1 MSYRKP
7 FIRNAICL
15 LCIIIFLLAGRGQ
28 VYAID
33 TFHIERPKLGVD
45 FSFRYE
51 DDQRDGAVTSTS
63 THTSFSERLD
73 IETEGW
79 VYHPALLQY
88 TLIFSPE
95 WNQAYRKSG
104 DEGTDSSRSSLEGYL
119 TKFTILP
126 YKPYTLTLYGA
137 KYMSALY
144 SSFAERTERETDVFR
159 AILDIKYQTLPTTL
173 SYNHT
178 ENRQTGF
185 FSNSNR
191 ENAVRMDT
199 KYDRHLGDTRLSA
212 LYSDNIT
219 SQRGTSFST
228 LIKDV
233 TLQNFYSFPENK
245 TASLNTSLVL
255 RDTRSDFSSSR
266 ILNWADSLSLRHSK
280 NLTTNYSVRYERNN
294 MGNAGRREFKGIGFG
309 LDHLLYENLTT
320 SLDIEGTRNQSQSG
334 KENIFT
340 TGLSWNY
347 SRKIPWGR
355 LGAHMG
361 HTYRHFDL
369 NLVSEFI
376 PVTDEP
382 VNLRFG
388 EITLLANELIEL
400 DSIVVTEKSG
410 FDGFGAIYASGLD
423 YETTKIGDSVRITC
437 INGGNIDGPTDKCGS
452 GAPVFIHYKYRNNPP
467 FDYYVFD
474 STYGVNASLWDMLD
488 FYYRISRS
496 KQHFLRGVEP
506 ETLTA
511 SYGQFAGAT
520 LTWKWSKTVID
531 FSDSRSSSISIKT
544 WRASETI
551 SASLTDRLFIS
562 ISGSTGQS
570 TVKETG
576 GTDKANGARINL
588 QRIISD
594 NSFLTV
600 ESFWNTLSGPAVRTE
615 EKGLSSVYQWFY
627 GIYHGDISYTYSDEK
642 DKISDE
648 SRLNHVF
655 LVNVKRE
662 SF

>member
-1 MSYRKP
+1 MSYRRL
-7 FIRNAICL
+7 FIRNTLCL
-15 LCIIIFLLAGRGQ
+15 LCIIVFLHAGRGQ
-28 VYAID
+28 VYAIK

-51 DDQRDGAVTSTS
+51 DDQRDGAVTTS
-63 THTSFSERLD
+63 SSNTAFSERLD

-88 TLIFSPE
+88 TLIFSPK
-95 WNQAYRKSG
+95 WDQSYRRSG
-104 DEGTDSSRSSLEGYL
+104 DEGTDRSRSFLEGYL

-137 KYMSALY
+137 KYMSTLY
-144 SSFAERTERETDVFR
+144 STFAEQTRRETDVFR
-159 AILDIKYQTLPTTL
+159 AILDLKYQTLPTAL
-173 SYNHT
+173 SYNHN

-185 FSNSNR
+185 FSSTDKENS
-191 ENAVRMDT
+191 VRMDT
-199 KYDRHLGDTRLSA
+199 KYDRHAGDTRLSS
-212 LYSDNIT
+212 LYSDRIT

-233 TLQNFYSFPENK
+233 TLQNSYSFSEDK

-255 RDTRSDFSSSR
+255 RDTQSNFSSSR

-280 NLTTNYSVRYERNN
+280 KLNTNYSVRYERND
-294 MGNAGRREFKGIGFG
+294 MGKTGRREFKGIGFG

-320 SLDIEGTRNQSQSG
+320 SLDLEGTRNQSQSG
-334 KENIFT
+334 RESNYT
-340 TGLSWNY
+340 AGLIWNY
-347 SRKIPWGR
+347 SRSIPWGR
-355 LGAHMG
+355 LGANMG
-361 HTYRHFDL
+361 HTYRNFDL

-376 PVTDEP
+376 SITDEP

-388 EITLLANELIEL
+388 EITLLANELIQL
-400 DSIVVTEKSG
+400 DSIEVTEKSE
-410 FDGFGAIYASGLD
+410 FDGSGTIFTPGID
-423 YETTKIGDSVRITC
+423 YEITKIGNSVRITC
-437 INGGNIDGPTDKCGS
+437 INGGNIDGPTDKCNS
-452 GAPVFIHYKYRNNPP
+452 GAAVFVHYKYLNKPP

-474 STYGVNASLWDMLD
+474 SAYGVNASLWDMLD
-488 FYYRISRS
+488 LYYRISRS
-496 KQHFLRGVEP
+496 KQHFLRGVRP
-506 ETLTA
+506 DTLTA

-531 FSDSRSSSISIKT
+531 FSDNRSSSVSIKT

-551 SASLTDRLFIS
+551 SANLTERLFIS
-562 ISGSTGQS
+562 VSGSTGQS
-570 TVKETG
+570 TIKETG
-576 GTDKANGARINL
+576 GTDKANDFRINL

-600 ESFWNTLSGPAVRTE
+600 ESFWNTLSGPAVKTD
-615 EKGLSSVYQWFY
+615 EKGFSSVYQWFY
-627 GIYHGDISYTYSDEK
+627 GIYHGDISYTFSDEK

-648 SRLNHVF
+648 GRLNHVF